1 MGARKSSKVRFLKMT
16 RKSWKKQLKRQL
28 SGLMTICLQ
37 RKKNTKRNRSHL
49 RALQT
54 QSSNPWLVVQEA
66 CQVVCRV
73 VCLEVCLVVCQVAC
87 LTLGEQHLEDQHRLQ
102 MSQKVVQP
110 LRRLIKH

>member
-54 QSSNPWLVVQEA
+54 QSSNLWLVVREA

-73 VCLEVCLVVCQVAC
+73 VCLAVCRVVCQVQGAC
-87 LTLGEQHLEDQHRLQ
+87 LTLGEQHLEDQHRQQ

-110 LRRLIKH
+110 